1 MTLNINVKEVSLSKY
16 RLERAKQSLE
26 AAKSSKDNNDWFTS
40 NNRLYYAIFHAIR
53 AVLAL
58 EKIDF
63 KKHSA
68 VISYFNKNYI
78 LTNIF
83 DKSYGKVVNN
93 AYEIRQKSDYEDFY
107 VIDKIKT
114 EDLLKNTEKFLADID
129 TYLQSKY
136 KWNSAYRTNAGG
148 YNNYNKNQQ
157 Q

>member
-1 MTLNINVKEVSLSKY
+1 MTLNITAKEISLSKY

-26 AAKSSKDNNDWFTS
+26 AAKASKDNNDWFTT
-40 NNRLYYAIFHAIR
+40 NNRHAIR

-83 DKSYGKVVNN
+83 DKSYGKVINN
-93 AYEIRQKSDYEDFY
+93 AFEIRQKSDYEDFY
-107 VIDKIKT
+107 VVDKVKT
-114 EDLLKNTEKFLADID
+114 EELFKNTEKFLANID

-136 KWNSAYRTNAGG
+136 NSNYIYNTNFGS

>member
-1 MTLNINVKEVSLSKY
+1 MTLNITAKEISLSKY

-26 AAKSSKDNNDWFTS
+26 TAKASKDNNDWFTI
-40 NNRLYYAIFHAIR
+40 NNRLYYSIFHAIR

-93 AYEIRQKSDYEDFY
+93 AFEIRQK
-107 VIDKIKT
+107 KR
-114 EDLLKNTEKFLADID
+114 LRRFLCC
-129 TYLQSKY
+129 
-136 KWNSAYRTNAGG
+136 
-148 YNNYNKNQQ
+148 
-157 Q
+157 